1 MSTRKNFQTDV
12 LNLLTQVPE
21 GRVTTYGELAR
32 ALTGS
37 VRAARAVGQAVA
49 RNPQPITI
57 PCHRVVRSTG
67 EVGEYGGGVAMKI
80 QLLRVEGVEIAE
92 GTVVDFEH
100 KVFRFEDEQE
110 QLRFLTD
117 RMFGKLT
124 TWLRILGYDTLYA
137 ADIPFSRD
145 QEDEDNA
152 LAAFAAR
159 ESRILL
165 TRDKNLIASAIRKG
179 TRCMLIKAD
188 EVLDQLQEML
198 QQHVPLKLEPVP
210 VRCSECNA
218 RIRNV
223 EAHELAQ
230 LRHNSY
236 VPQDMIGTW
245 EFWVCD
251 RCGRIYWEGSHW
263 RDIRERLKRL
273 TERAVTRNCRSR
285 IGDG

>member
-1 MSTRKNFQTDV
+1 
-12 LNLLTQVPE
+12 
-21 GRVTTYGELAR
+21 
-32 ALTGS
+32 
-37 VRAARAVGQAVA
+37 
-49 RNPQPITI
+49 
-57 PCHRVVRSTG
+57 
-67 EVGEYGGGVAMKI
+67 MKI
-80 QLLRVEGVEIAE
+80 QLLRAEGVEIA
-92 GTVVDFEH
+92 GGKVVDFEH

-137 ADIPFSRD
+137 ADIPLSRD

-159 ESRILL
+159 EGRILL
-165 TRDKNLIASAIRKG
+165 TRDKNLVTSAIRKG
-179 TRCMLIKAD
+179 VHCVLIKTD
-188 EVLDQLQEML
+188 GVLDQLQELL
-198 QQHVPLKLEPVP
+198 QHHVPITLEPVP
-210 VRCSECNA
+210 ERCSECNA
-218 RIRNV
+218 RIRKV
-223 EAHELAQ
+223 AARESAL
-230 LRHNSY
+230 LRHNRY

-273 TERAVTRNCRSR
+273 NGNEDCRS
-285 IGDG
+285 DGE